1 MDEQLSFFEEKNKTV
16 TVLLSLREEYFN
28 QMLDGIKNMNIE
40 RDI

>member
-1 MDEQLSFFEEKNKTV
+1 MDEQLSFFEEKNKTI